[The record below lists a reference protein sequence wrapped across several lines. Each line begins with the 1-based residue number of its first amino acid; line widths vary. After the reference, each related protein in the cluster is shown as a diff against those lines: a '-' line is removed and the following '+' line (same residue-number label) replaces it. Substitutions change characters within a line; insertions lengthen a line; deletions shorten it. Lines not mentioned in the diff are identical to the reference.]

1 MYSNESYAIL
11 EERSN
16 ERSLHMAQKNVLKY
30 IILGLLAQQELA
42 GYDIKK
48 LFEGELGDFWYSN
61 HSQIYPELQRMET
74 GGIID
79 SFSKTIGQKLEKKF
93 YRITDSGKALL
104 REWLQEPLGDVA
116 PTRDEFTMKLYL
128 IQDAADPLIPE
139 LFAEEIARHEE
150 KYQYLQARWQ
160 QLFATEEAQQ
170 RHYGHAQI
178 LQQAILRE
186 KQRLTWLH
194 REVKKLSHEK

>member
-1 MYSNESYAIL
+1 
-11 EERSN
+11 
-16 ERSLHMAQKNVLKY
+16 MAQKNVLKY

-160 QLFATEEAQQ
+160 QGQWWIGPDAFFFEEGTAAQYEQARYGEFRLQPDGATLLVGLRDQALKPI
-170 RHYGHAQI
+170 GHTRPA
-178 LQQAILRE
+178 
-186 KQRLTWLH
+186 W
-194 REVKKLSHEK
+194 

>member
-1 MYSNESYAIL
+1 
-11 EERSN
+11 
-16 ERSLHMAQKNVLKY
+16 MAQKNILKY

-61 HSQIYPELQRMET
+61 HSQIYPELQRMEAA
-74 GGIID
+74 GIID
-79 SFSKTIGQKLEKKF
+79 SFSKTVGQKLEKKF

-104 REWLQEPLGDVA
+104 QEWIQEPLGDIA

-139 LFAEEIARHEE
+139 LFAEEISRHEE
-150 KYQYLQARWQ
+150 KYRYLQARWQ
-160 QLFATEEAQQ
+160 LLFPTEEAQQ
-170 RHYGHAQI
+170 QHYGHARI

-186 KQRLTWLH
+186 KQRLAWLH
-194 REVKKLSHEK
+194 REVKKLSYKK